1 MSKNTKQN
9 IKVENNTQEKKV
21 KIHRN
26 NYWKYDEVKAPLRS
40 CLEKDMT
47 TAEISKA
54 VGISQMTTH
63 KYKAMLSLED
73 GKLYQTRD
81 ERVYLKIKTE
91 NKVNGYEKQ

>member
-26 NYWKYDEVKAPLRS
+26 NYWKDDEVKAPLRS

-54 VGISQMTTH
+54 IGISQMTTH

-81 ERVYLKIKTE
+81 ERVYLEIRKQTR
-91 NKVNGYEKQ
+91 GDSDEK

>member
-26 NYWKYDEVKAPLRS
+26 NYWKYDEAKDPLRS

-47 TAEISKA
+47 TAEISKS

-81 ERVYLKIKTE
+81 ERVYLEIRKQTRGDS
-91 NKVNGYEKQ
+91 NEK

>member
-26 NYWKYDEVKAPLRS
+26 NYWKYDEVKDPLRS

-81 ERVYLKIKTE
+81 ERVYLEIRKQTRGDS
-91 NKVNGYEKQ
+91 NEK

>member
-26 NYWKYDEVKAPLRS
+26 NYWKYDEVKDPLRS

-47 TAEISKA
+47 TAEISKS

-81 ERVYLKIKTE
+81 ERVYLEIRKQTR
-91 NKVNGYEKQ
+91 GDSDEK

>member
-1 MSKNTKQN
+1 MSKNTKHN

-26 NYWKYDEVKAPLRS
+26 NYWKYDEAKDPLRS

-47 TAEISKA
+47 TAEISKS

-81 ERVYLKIKTE
+81 ERVYLEIRKQTR
-91 NKVNGYEKQ
+91 GDSDEK

>member
-21 KIHRN
+21 KIYRN
-26 NYWKYDEVKAPLRS
+26 NYWKYDEVKDPLRS

-81 ERVYLKIKTE
+81 ERVYLEIRKQTRGDS
-91 NKVNGYEKQ
+91 NEK

>member
-1 MSKNTKQN
+1 MSKNTKSN

-26 NYWKYDEVKAPLRS
+26 NYWKDDEVKDPLRS

-47 TAEISKA
+47 TAEISKS

-81 ERVYLKIKTE
+81 ERVYLEIRKQTRGDS
-91 NKVNGYEKQ
+91 NEK

>member
-26 NYWKYDEVKAPLRS
+26 NYWKYDEVKDPLRS

-47 TAEISKA
+47 TAEISKS

-81 ERVYLKIKTE
+81 ERVYLEIRKQTRGDS
-91 NKVNGYEKQ
+91 NEK

>member
-1 MSKNTKQN
+1 MSKNTKN
-9 IKVENNTQEKKV
+9 SSKVENNTQEKKV

-26 NYWKYDEVKAPLRS
+26 NYWKYDEAKDPLRS

-47 TAEISKA
+47 TAEISKS

-81 ERVYLKIKTE
+81 ERVYLEIRKQTR
-91 NKVNGYEKQ
+91 GDSDEK

>member
-1 MSKNTKQN
+1 MSKNTKSN

-26 NYWKYDEVKAPLRS
+26 NYWKDDEVKAPLRS

-47 TAEISKA
+47 TAEISKS

-73 GKLYQTRD
+73 GKLYQSRD
-81 ERVYLKIKTE
+81 ERVYLEIRNQ
-91 NKVNGYEKQ
+91 NKG

>member
-26 NYWKYDEVKAPLRS
+26 NYWKYDEAKDPLRS

-81 ERVYLKIKTE
+81 ERVYLEIRKQTR
-91 NKVNGYEKQ
+91 GDSDEK

>member
-1 MSKNTKQN
+1 MSKNTKN
-9 IKVENNTQEKKV
+9 SSKVENNTQEKKV

-26 NYWKYDEVKAPLRS
+26 NYWKYDEAKDPLRS

-47 TAEISKA
+47 TAEISKS

-81 ERVYLKIKTE
+81 ERVYLEIRKQTRGDS
-91 NKVNGYEKQ
+91 NEK

>member
-26 NYWKYDEVKAPLRS
+26 NYWKYDEVKDPLRS

-81 ERVYLKIKTE
+81 ERVYLEIRKQTR
-91 NKVNGYEKQ
+91 GDSDEKQ

>member
-1 MSKNTKQN
+1 MSKNTKN
-9 IKVENNTQEKKV
+9 SSKVENNTQEKKV
-21 KIHRN
+21 KIHRK

-47 TAEISKA
+47 TAEISKS
-54 VGISQMTTH
+54 VGISQMTVH

>member
-26 NYWKYDEVKAPLRS
+26 NYWKYDEAKDPLRS

-47 TAEISKA
+47 TAEISKS
-54 VGISQMTTH
+54 VGISQMTVH

-81 ERVYLKIKTE
+81 ERVYLEIRKQTR
-91 NKVNGYEKQ
+91 GDSDEK

>member
-26 NYWKYDEVKAPLRS
+26 NYWKYDEAKDPLRS

-81 ERVYLKIKTE
+81 ERVYLEIRKQTRGDS
-91 NKVNGYEKQ
+91 NEK

>member
-26 NYWKYDEVKAPLRS
+26 NYWKYDEAKDPLRS

-47 TAEISKA
+47 TAEISKS

-81 ERVYLKIKTE
+81 ERVYLEIRKQTR
-91 NKVNGYEKQ
+91 GDSDEK

>member
-26 NYWKYDEVKAPLRS
+26 NYWKYDEAKDPLRS

-47 TAEISKA
+47 TAEISKS
-54 VGISQMTTH
+54 VGISQMTVH

-81 ERVYLKIKTE
+81 ERVYLEIRKQTRGDS
-91 NKVNGYEKQ
+91 NEK

>member
-1 MSKNTKQN
+1 MSKNTKSN

-26 NYWKYDEVKAPLRS
+26 NYWKYDEAKDPLRS

-47 TAEISKA
+47 TAEISKS

-81 ERVYLKIKTE
+81 ERVYLEIRKQTRGDS
-91 NKVNGYEKQ
+91 NEK

>member
-1 MSKNTKQN
+1 MSKNTKHN

-26 NYWKYDEVKAPLRS
+26 NYWKYDEAKDPLRS

-47 TAEISKA
+47 TAEISKS

-81 ERVYLKIKTE
+81 ERVYLEIRKQTRGDS
-91 NKVNGYEKQ
+91 NEK

>member
-26 NYWKYDEVKAPLRS
+26 NYWKYDEVKDPLRS

-81 ERVYLKIKTE
+81 ERVYLEIRKQTR
-91 NKVNGYEKQ
+91 GDSDEK

>member
-1 MSKNTKQN
+1 MSKNTKHN

-21 KIHRN
+21 KTHRN
-26 NYWKYDEVKAPLRS
+26 NYWKYDEVKDPLRS

-81 ERVYLKIKTE
+81 ERVYLEIRKQTRGDS
-91 NKVNGYEKQ
+91 NEK

>member
-26 NYWKYDEVKAPLRS
+26 NYWKYDEAKDPLRS

-47 TAEISKA
+47 TAEISKS

-73 GKLYQTRD
+73 GKLYQSRD
-81 ERVYLKIKTE
+81 ERVYLEIRKQTRGDS
-91 NKVNGYEKQ
+91 NEK